1 MGLSL
6 DYGIGQTPLS
16 EEGKEGLKV
25 GGIATR
31 QDLDEFEQQNIDKAT
46 EWLAGKKLKVEK
58 LLTEKFVKD
67 LHREMF
73 GDVWAWA
80 GEFRRSDKSIGVDW
94 RIISVEIKKLLDNCY
109 YWLDNKTFSEEE
121 IAIRLSH
128 GLVKIHPF
136 VNGNGRHSRLMADIM
151 MEKIFYK
158 DIFSWGK
165 LDLEAMNDERSRYLT
180 ALRKADEGDY
190 SFLLDFAWGQW

>member
-1 MGLSL
+1 MGLSF
-6 DYGIGQTPLS
+6 DYQIGQTPLS
-16 EEGKEGLKV
+16 EEEKEGLRV
-25 GGIATR
+25 GSITTR
-31 QDLDEFEQQNIDKAT
+31 QDLDEFEQQNIDKAI
-46 EWLAGKKLKVEK
+46 ERLAGKKFKVEK
-58 LLTEKFVKD
+58 LLTERFVKD

-73 GDVWAWA
+73 GDVWTWA

-109 YWLDNKTFSEEE
+109 YWLDNKIFSEEE

-136 VNGNGRHSRLMADIM
+136 VNGNGRHSRLIADVM

-165 LDLEAMNDERSRYLT
+165 LDLESINNERSRYIV

-190 SFLLDFAWGQW
+190 NCLLTFAQGQ

>member
-1 MGLSL
+1 M
-6 DYGIGQTPLS
+6 
-16 EEGKEGLKV
+16 
-25 GGIATR
+25 
-31 QDLDEFEQQNIDKAT
+31 
-46 EWLAGKKLKVEK
+46 
-58 LLTEKFVKD
+58 KD

-73 GDVWAWA
+73 DDVWAWA

-109 YWLDNKTFSEEE
+109 YWLGNKTFSEEE

-136 VNGNGRHSRLMADIM
+136 VNGNGRHSRLIADIM
-151 MEKIFYK
+151 MEKVFYK

-165 LDLEAMNDERSRYLT
+165 LDLEAMNDERSRYLA

-190 SFLLDFAWGQW
+190 NYLLTFAEGQ

>member
-1 MGLSL
+1 MGLNF
-6 DYGIGQTPLS
+6 DYQIGQTPLS
-16 EEGKEGLKV
+16 EEEKEGLRV
-25 GGIATR
+25 GSITTR
-31 QDLDEFEQQNIDKAT
+31 QDLDEFEQQNIDKAI
-46 EWLAGKKLKVEK
+46 ERLAGKKFKVEK
-58 LLTEKFVKD
+58 LLTERFVKD

-73 GDVWAWA
+73 GDVWTWA

-109 YWLDNKTFSEEE
+109 YWLDNKIFSEEE

-136 VNGNGRHSRLMADIM
+136 VNGNGRHSRLIADVM

-165 LDLEAMNDERSRYLT
+165 LDLESINNERSRYIV

-190 SFLLDFAWGQW
+190 NCLLTFAQGQ

>member
-1 MGLSL
+1 MGLSF
-6 DYGIGQTPLS
+6 DYQIGQTPLS
-16 EEGKEGLKV
+16 EEEKEGLKV
-25 GGIATR
+25 GSITTR

-46 EWLAGKKLKVEK
+46 ERLAGKKFKVEK

-73 GDVWAWA
+73 GDVWTWA
-80 GEFRRSDKSIGVDW
+80 GDFRRSDKSIGVDW

-109 YWLDNKTFSEEE
+109 YWLDNKIFSEEE

-136 VNGNGRHSRLMADIM
+136 VNGNGRHSRLIADIM

-165 LDLEAMNDERSRYLT
+165 LDLEAMNDERSRYIA

-190 SFLLDFAWGQW
+190 NYLLTFAQGQ

>member
-1 MGLSL
+1 MGLSF
-6 DYGIGQTPLS
+6 DYQIGQTPLS
-16 EEGKEGLKV
+16 EEEKEGLRV
-25 GGIATR
+25 GSITTR
-31 QDLDEFEQQNIDKAT
+31 QDLDEFEQQNIDKAI
-46 EWLAGKKLKVEK
+46 ERLAGKKFKVEK
-58 LLTEKFVKD
+58 FLTERFVKD

-73 GDVWAWA
+73 GDVWTWA

-109 YWLDNKTFSEEE
+109 YWLDNKIFSEEE

-136 VNGNGRHSRLMADIM
+136 VNGNGRHSRLIADVM

-165 LDLEAMNDERSRYLT
+165 LDLESINDERSRYIV

-190 SFLLDFAWGQW
+190 NCLLTFAQGQ

>member
-6 DYGIGQTPLS
+6 GYGIGQTPLS
-16 EEGKEGLKV
+16 EEKKEGLKV
-25 GGIATR
+25 RSIATR

-46 EWLAGKKLKVEK
+46 EWLAGKKFKVEK
-58 LLTEKFVKD
+58 LLTEKFIKD

-109 YWLDNKTFSEEE
+109 YWLDNKVFSEEE

-136 VNGNGRHSRLMADIM
+136 VNGNGRHSRLIADIM

-165 LDLEAMNDERSRYLT
+165 LDLEAINDERSRYID

-190 SFLLDFAWGQW
+190 SFLLDFARGK

>member
-1 MGLSL
+1 M
-6 DYGIGQTPLS
+6 
-16 EEGKEGLKV
+16 
-25 GGIATR
+25 
-31 QDLDEFEQQNIDKAT
+31 
-46 EWLAGKKLKVEK
+46 
-58 LLTEKFVKD
+58 KD

-73 GDVWAWA
+73 DDVWAWA

-109 YWLDNKTFSEEE
+109 YWLDNKIFSEEE
-121 IAIRLSH
+121 IAIRLSY

-136 VNGNGRHSRLMADIM
+136 VNGNGRHSRLIADVM

-165 LDLEAMNDERSRYLT
+165 LDLESINNERSRYIV

-190 SFLLDFAWGQW
+190 NCLLTFAQGQ

>member
-1 MGLSL
+1 MGLSF
-6 DYGIGQTPLS
+6 DYQIGQTPLS
-16 EEGKEGLKV
+16 EEEKEGLRV
-25 GGIATR
+25 GSITTR
-31 QDLDEFEQQNIDKAT
+31 QDLDEFEQQNIDKAI
-46 EWLAGKKLKVEK
+46 ERLAGKKFKVEK
-58 LLTEKFVKD
+58 FLTERFVKD

-73 GDVWAWA
+73 GDVWTWA

-109 YWLDNKTFSEEE
+109 YWLDNKIFSEEE

-136 VNGNGRHSRLMADIM
+136 VNGNGRHSRLIADIM

-165 LDLEAMNDERSRYLT
+165 LDLEAMNDERSRYLA

-190 SFLLDFAWGQW
+190 NCLLTFAQGQ

>member
-1 MGLSL
+1 
-6 DYGIGQTPLS
+6 
-16 EEGKEGLKV
+16 
-25 GGIATR
+25 
-31 QDLDEFEQQNIDKAT
+31 
-46 EWLAGKKLKVEK
+46 
-58 LLTEKFVKD
+58 VKD

-73 GDVWAWA
+73 GDVWIWA
-80 GEFRRSDKSIGVDW
+80 GEFRHSDKSIGVDW

-109 YWLDNKTFSEEE
+109 YWLGNKTFSEEE

-136 VNGNGRHSRLMADIM
+136 VNGNGRHSRLIADIM
-151 MEKIFYK
+151 MEKVFYK

-165 LDLEAMNDERSRYLT
+165 LDLEAMNDERSRYLA

-190 SFLLDFAWGQW
+190 NYLLTFAEGQ